1 MKKNKL
7 SFSLILLT
15 ASMLFSC
22 ATKLETSENNNPD
35 STSILASKNAVS
47 RDLTSIIKQAN
58 AVYEK
63 RNPELV
69 QLKYQSMS
77 ESVIG
82 FYRATNYIFY
92 KDLAKTEFFTGESVS
107 VQGDL
112 HLENIGSYKT
122 GGSFS
127 YDLNDFD
134 EATKGSYTW
143 DVTRCAVSIVNTA
156 QENGFSKNNTSDFAE
171 RYLYKYIEDMKLLK
185 NNTAEINNP
194 IQGKYLSDKVKKL
207 LNNVSTTEFKE
218 FAKTF
223 TDGTKLIE
231 SKKIKR
237 LDSQT
242 YQTVFSS
249 LKTYFSKALPAYE
262 LKDVAFYI
270 AGKGSLGKYR
280 YMAMLRP
287 SSKNTTP
294 ILIDVKEA
302 SSTNSVAV
310 GAKTAPNEAQRI
322 VTYSKLFLSKP
333 DSFFGSLNFNGLDF
347 FARSIFAD
355 DKVDIAKLNKNDEMN
370 DFIDTVAYVT
380 ARAHSRSGKNDKIL
394 AESVRIMKIKD
405 FALSYAEQVKEDYK
419 QFKNNINLR

>member
-1 MKKNKL
+1 MEKNKL
-7 SFSLILLT
+7 SWSILLLTTSLI
-15 ASMLFSC
+15 FSC
-22 ATKLETSENNNPD
+22 ATKLDTNELD
-35 STSILASKNAVS
+35 SNDLTSISSSKNVVS
-47 RDLTSIIKQAN
+47 RDVTSIIKQAN

-63 RNPELV
+63 RSPELV
-69 QLKYQSMS
+69 QLKYQSMA

-112 HLENIGSYKT
+112 HVENIGSYKT
-122 GGSFS
+122 GGTFS

-134 EATKGSYTW
+134 DSTKGSYTW
-143 DVTRCAVSIVNTA
+143 DITRCAVSIVNTA
-156 QENGFSKNNTSDFAE
+156 QENGFSKSDTSDFAE
-171 RYLYKYIEDMKLLK
+171 RYLSKYIEDMKLLK
-185 NNTAEINNP
+185 NNPTEINNP
-194 IQGKYLSDKVKKL
+194 IQNKYLSDKVKKL

-218 FAKTF
+218 FASDF

-262 LKDVAFYI
+262 LKDVAFYV

-294 ILIDVKEA
+294 ILIDVKE
-302 SSTNSVAV
+302 SSPTNSVAV
-310 GAKTAPNEAQRI
+310 GSARTPNEAQRVI
-322 VTYSKLFLSKP
+322 NYSKFFLSKP

-355 DKVDIAKLNKNDEMN
+355 DKVDIAKLNKNAEMN

-394 AESVRIMKIKD
+394 SESVRIMKIKD